1 MGEKTEMVGV
11 TFHPCNH
18 PIAELDTSLLP
29 NIFFFYDRPALSS
42 PPTTIHQLY
51 HTSSVVDGTAAQAAM
66 GTGHGGCSRS
76 PGEIFVVVTSRT
88 RRPSEARSRSP
99 RSGEVGG
106 LSGLVGTSASPL
118 LTGRPEFSNLGTALR
133 PCRCDVRDG
142 HPKMLWIARRSGTLG
157 GHLTHDRC
165 FHERRC
171 RTGARPCLARKEL
184 IDLAGAWTCGA
195 LRLCPLD
202 RVG

>member
-1 MGEKTEMVGV
+1 MVGV

-29 NIFFFYDRPALSS
+29 KIFFFLCSSCPLARHHDTTHNHTPTVPHFVRRGRHRPPWGRETWRLLADSTLQVNLWLSRRE
-42 PPTTIHQLY
+42 P
-51 HTSSVVDGTAAQAAM
+51 AAARGRWAAC
-66 GTGHGGCSRS
+66 T
-76 PGEIFVVVTSRT
+76 
-88 RRPSEARSRSP
+88 
-99 RSGEVGG
+99 
-106 LSGLVGTSASPL
+106 SGLVGTSASPL

-133 PCRCDVRDG
+133 PCRCDVLDG

-195 LRLCPLD
+195 LRLRPLD

>member
-1 MGEKTEMVGV
+1 MVGV

-29 NIFFFYDRPALSS
+29 IFFFSMIVLPSRHHLQPYTNC
-42 PPTTIHQLY
+42 TTL
-51 HTSSVVDGTAAQAAM
+51 
-66 GTGHGGCSRS
+66 
-76 PGEIFVVVTSRT
+76 
-88 RRPSEARSRSP
+88 RPSWTAQPHRPPWVLDMVAARGPQVKYLWLSRREP
-99 RSGEVGG
+99 AAARGRWAACT
-106 LSGLVGTSASPL
+106 SGLVGTSASPL